1 MSENRNITSP
11 LRSGFDYQD
20 LWTLKLIGEWLLNP
34 DKYKWI
40 KIEANPTEKQFFL
53 DDIILL
59 DANDKHYLYQ
69 TKFKADEKYQWN
81 WDDFLK
87 KRKGKNDNILPSL
100 LNKWATSFT
109 DLGNEKIKE
118 AAFVTNGCFLKEIK
132 KYLFDEKIEIK
143 KLKKED
149 FDLYKQIEN
158 EIGNEKSVKEFFYKF
173 KFIFEN
179 KNIDNIEE
187 KIKEKIFFNSLG
199 VTKYGVINLLSEIRR
214 EARKQRTNELTI
226 EILRKWCEFD
236 NPRPL
241 NENFEVP
248 SDFQFFN
255 ETTHK
260 DILQNLQNA
269 NGGIKVIYGNPG
281 TGKSVYLSKLS
292 NILKEQEI
300 VTIKHHYHI
309 NPFETNSF
317 ERLNS
322 HRVIE
327 AIKAQFKSSDYKK
340 YIGDLA
346 NKNSLNIPLREFI
359 SSVAQNLL
367 KDGKSFVIIID
378 GLDHVI
384 RESDDKELKH
394 FLQEIFYLQKGLWI
408 VFGMQPQVKNEL
420 SLQSIFNKCPEKDW
434 IEIKGLNEKA
444 VFQIIKENILNLNL
458 PQDGRIFNDLK
469 NKLYEINK
477 GNPLHLHYILT
488 QLKNRLNNMLVT
500 EHECSN
506 TIPYADNIKEYYTS
520 LWRTLE
526 DKAKSFLLTII
537 SVSFQFTYEQFI
549 ECISSFNKSAPTIS
563 QNFKKVEHLLIAT
576 DPRSKLRI
584 YHNSF
589 KVFLLDQP
597 EWKQQEKIIKKNV
610 KSWLENSKYENLR
623 WAELR
628 KLEYKLGNDKP
639 ILEIDRK
646 WLTESIVNSRN
657 SSQIESQLE
666 LCSKAA
672 FDKNDF
678 SKALK
683 ISHLNTY
690 YKNAQDFVKESV
702 GLIAIEAIKANINF
716 IDELMLDELP
726 SDVLVVV
733 ADIAN
738 QYGKFYII
746 DEIIEILQER
756 LGYQEYRVGELPLS
770 TEAII
775 KIIPYDR
782 KHQVKK
788 IHRYIIQFR
797 DLKITSF
804 LFEYYTNKLF
814 SLGQKTK
821 VTHLLKTELNED
833 EKQAV
838 LGCCVKY
845 DFEQQTSEFKEIV
858 EQNKKNSA
866 LGQIYLILQ
875 GNKLSNLPE
884 LPDYEDFPLTIKEY
898 GVEREKWSI
907 KFYNLF
913 LVGLIYALSDKQKQI
928 EQWIKPDSPQW
939 SMQASIR
946 LFNSALKIGKT
957 IQKENKID
965 YKDIFNEF
973 NTLSDLEWQEDR
985 ERLEFKFA
993 LKSSLTNIMKDI
1005 IIIKHFLN
1013 NNILIK
1019 ENSYKEIVST
1029 PYFMQDDIFELI
1041 LELEQPILENN
1052 IYNEIFRKKVQEL
1065 ENTINEF
1072 PERSK
1077 KYAKL
1082 AKLTALY
1089 DEQKKSKELLMK
1101 AASNLL
1107 GYGYHKD
1114 IYLFEVLESIELCAK
1129 SGINSKKIEEWI
1141 VRIIPLIS
1149 NVEKYTDGDETNHL
1163 PNYLADYFSKF
1174 DKYLLFK
1181 FHYNRA
1187 DKEELFPAQDSFKY
1201 IIRSL
1206 SFSKDT
1212 EIALA
1217 TTALDKNSLNELK
1230 EKAKALTGAKASLK
1244 VIEKYL
1250 GKINYK
1256 DEEHS
1261 NSHDFKEKKINYA
1274 KVSPRKLGE
1283 HLNKLKT
1290 KWNVGEYIT
1299 GWAKYWLEQGNKQKI
1314 YHLIKS
1320 VTFQKENIK
1329 YVSGELLDVFYPLS
1343 YEFRNEEA
1351 FNILCHAQIND
1362 HGWSS
1367 YWTDKKK
1374 AEKRWQFV
1382 KEKYPKRYL
1391 DFFKNSVGAG
1401 FPQSRSVDYF
1411 IRFNDLNKAIE
1422 ITEASVEFVE
1432 ELMVDLNLPNPN
1444 WAKNDFY
1451 PADEVDLLFQRLVW
1465 PSALVR
1471 ERAATAIG
1479 NLLTTSLEKEE
1490 IYKRLLRW
1498 ISNWKVESIIT
1509 IGLLSINKAFQVC
1522 KKKSDLSFIKIEN
1535 IINSIQANSIIIEEL
1550 LKEIASETKEKI
1562 NSFPQYAILKELKLF
1577 YEVNYFFNEYIKM
1590 ILEPI
1595 YFIRAQEIEEKTRKP
1610 FIKIWAYN
1618 AEILAKKENIELN
1631 SDLYFYGRHKNDK
1644 FLIGFSTK
1652 VSEIYRSA
1660 FLRVLHNFYSKKLI
1674 PLAFYLRYSFATLP
1688 VDLSFW
1694 NILPNRFPEW
1704 WPKLRGSEDGDKKEK
1719 ISTIQLK
1726 EPIENIIKYNKNNK
1740 IVLATEG
1747 TIRPT
1752 GGWGENLKHSFSLI
1766 GFGYKVVG
1774 SDFPQPEEVAKEI
1787 LHSPQTPILSTKAE
1801 HPISFLK
1808 NSLIFD
1814 ISSEPIPIKGV
1825 VVFPLITRNR
1835 DLKINLWQYFR
1846 GISQSFNIVNG
1857 LRADL
1862 SISIKYNRWAYKY
1875 QDNNE
1880 IVIFKDCLEGLQ
1892 ERYEFKMPIPH
1903 GHYVLID
1910 DDFLTKKLKEYELRL
1925 GYILK
1930 TTFRDKKYSRE
1941 EVHKIENYKLL
1952 NVSKIIL

>member
-20 LWTLKLIGEWLLNP
+20 IWTLKLIGEWLLNP

-40 KIEANPTEKQFFL
+40 KVEANPTETQFFL
-53 DDIILL
+53 DDILLL
-59 DANDKHYLYQ
+59 DADDKYYLYQ
-69 TKFKADEKYQWN
+69 TKFKVDEQYQWN

-87 KRKGKNDNILPSL
+87 NRKGKNGSNLPSL
-100 LNKWATSFT
+100 LNKWASSFAG
-109 DLGNEKIKE
+109 LGNKNIKKS
-118 AAFVTNGCFLKEIK
+118 ALVTNGWFSEEIQ
-132 KYLFDEKIEIK
+132 KYLSNQKIDIK

-149 FDLYKQIEN
+149 FNLYKQIEN
-158 EIGNEKSVKEFFYKF
+158 GIGNEKSVKEFFNKF
-173 KFIFEN
+173 IFIFEN
-179 KNIDNIEE
+179 KNIDDIEKE
-187 KIKEKIFFNSLG
+187 IIKEIFFNSLG
-199 VTKYGVINLLSEIRR
+199 ATKHGVTNLLSEIRR
-214 EARKQRTNELTI
+214 EARKQHTNELTI
-226 EILRKWCEFD
+226 ERLKKWCEFD
-236 NPRPL
+236 TPRPL

-255 ETTHK
+255 EATHK
-260 DILQNLQNA
+260 DIFQELQNA

-309 NPFETNSF
+309 NPSETNSF

-322 HRVIE
+322 NRVIE

-367 KDGKSFVIIID
+367 KDGKSLVIIID

-384 RESDDKELKH
+384 RESDVKELKG
-394 FLQEIFYLQKGLWI
+394 FLEEIFYPQKGLWI

-420 SLQSIFNKCPEKDW
+420 SLQSIFNKCPEKHW
-434 IEIKGLNEKA
+434 IEIKGLNKKA

-458 PQDGRIFNDLK
+458 PEDENNFNDLL

-477 GNPLHLHYILT
+477 GNPLHLRYILA
-488 QLKNRLNNMLVT
+488 QLKNRLINMLVI
-500 EHECSN
+500 EYECRN
-506 TIPYADNIKEYYTS
+506 IIPYGSNIEEYYIS

-526 DKAKSFLLTII
+526 DKTKSFLLTII

-549 ECISSFNKSAPTIS
+549 ECISSFNKSATSIS
-563 QNFKKVEHLLIAT
+563 QNFKKVEHLIVT
-576 DPRSKLRI
+576 DPRRKLRI

-589 KVFLLDQP
+589 KAFLLDQL

-610 KSWLENSKYENLR
+610 KKWLENSKYENLK
-623 WAELR
+623 WAELK
-628 KLEYKLGNDKP
+628 KLEYELGNDEP
-639 ILEIDRK
+639 ILEINRK
-646 WLTESIVNSRN
+646 WLIESIANFRN

-672 FDKNDF
+672 FEKNDF

-690 YKNAQDFVKESV
+690 YKNAQDFVKEAA

-716 IDELMLDELP
+716 IDELILDELP
-726 SDVLVVV
+726 SDVLVIVT
-733 ADIAN
+733 DIAN

-746 DEIIEILQER
+746 DEIIEILDGR
-756 LGYQEYRVGELPLS
+756 LGFQEYRVGEIPLS

-797 DLKITSF
+797 DLKITSL
-804 LFEYYTNKLF
+804 LFDYYTKKLL
-814 SLGQKTK
+814 SLDQKTK

-838 LGCCVKY
+838 LGCCIKY
-845 DFEQQTSEFKEIV
+845 DLEQQTSEFKKIV

-884 LPDYEDFPLTIKEY
+884 LPNYEDFPLTIKKY

-913 LVGLIYALSDKQKQI
+913 LVGLIYALSDKQKEI

-957 IQKENKID
+957 IQEENKID

-973 NTLSDLEWQEDR
+973 NTLSDLKWQEDR

-993 LKSSLTNIMKDI
+993 LKSSLTNIMKDV

-1065 ENTINEF
+1065 KNTINEF
-1072 PERSK
+1072 PERSE

-1114 IYLFEVLESIELCAK
+1114 PYLFEVLEEIELCAK
-1129 SGINSKKIEEWI
+1129 SEINSKKIEEWAR
-1141 VRIIPLIS
+1141 RIIPLIS
-1149 NVEKYTDGDETNHL
+1149 NVGKYTDGDETNHL
-1163 PNYLADYFSKF
+1163 PNYLADFFSKF
-1174 DKYLLFK
+1174 NKHLLFK
-1181 FHYNRA
+1181 YHYNQA
-1187 DKEELFPAQDSFKY
+1187 DKEDLYSAQDSFKY
-1201 IIRSL
+1201 VIRSL
-1206 SFSKDT
+1206 SFSKDA

-1217 TTALDKNSLNELK
+1217 TTALDKDSLKELK
-1230 EKAKALTGAKASLK
+1230 EKTKALTGAKASLK

-1256 DEEHS
+1256 DEEYS

-1274 KVSPRKLGE
+1274 KVSPRKLEE

-1299 GWAKYWLEQGNKQKI
+1299 GWAKYWLDQGNKQEI
-1314 YHLIKS
+1314 YNLIKS
-1320 VTFQKENIK
+1320 VTFQKEDLN
-1329 YVSGELLDVFYPLS
+1329 YVSGELLDILYPLS
-1343 YEFRNEEA
+1343 YEFGNEEA

-1391 DFFKNSVGAG
+1391 EFFKNSVGAG

-1422 ITEASVEFVE
+1422 ITEASVEFAE
-1432 ELMVDLNLPNPN
+1432 GLMANLNLPNPD

-1479 NLLTTSLEKEE
+1479 NLLANSLEKEE
-1490 IYKRLLRW
+1490 ICKRLLKW
-1498 ISNWKVESIIT
+1498 ISNWKVESIIAM
-1509 IGLLSINKAFQVC
+1509 GLLSINKAFQVC
-1522 KKKSDLSFIKIEN
+1522 KKKSDLSFIKIES
-1535 IINSIQANSIIIEEL
+1535 IISSIQANSIIIEEL

-1562 NSFPQYAILKELKLF
+1562 NRFPQYTILKELKSS
-1577 YEVNYFFNEYIKM
+1577 YEENNFFNKYIKM
-1590 ILEPI
+1590 ILAPI
-1595 YFIRAQEIEEKTRKP
+1595 YFDRAQEIEEKIRRP

-1618 AEILAKKENIELN
+1618 AEMLAKKVNIELN

-1674 PLAFYLRYSFATLP
+1674 SLTFYLKYSFATLP

-1704 WPKLRGSEDGDKKEK
+1704 WPKLIGSEDVDKKEK
-1719 ISTIQLK
+1719 LSTIQLK

-1747 TIRPT
+1747 AIRPT
-1752 GGWGENLKHSFSLI
+1752 EGWGENLKHSFSLI

-1787 LHSPQTPILSTKAE
+1787 LYPPQTLLLSTRAE

-1808 NSLIFD
+1808 NSTLFD
-1814 ISSEPIPIKGV
+1814 IFTEPIPIKGLI
-1825 VVFPLITRNR
+1825 VFPLITRNR
-1835 DLKINLWQYFR
+1835 GLAITLWQYFR
-1846 GISQSFNIVNG
+1846 NKNQSFNIVNE
-1857 LRADL
+1857 LRSDL
-1862 SISIKYNRWAYKY
+1862 SISIKYNRWAHED
-1875 QDNNE
+1875 QNNNE
-1880 IVIFKDCLEGLQ
+1880 VVIYKDWLEGLQ
-1892 ERYEFKMPIPH
+1892 ERYEFEMPIPH

-1910 DDFLTKKLKEYELRL
+1910 DDFLIKKLKEFELRL

-1930 TTFRDKKYSRE
+1930 TTFRTKKYSRD
-1941 EVHKIENYKLL
+1941 EVQKIDNFKFL

>member
-1 MSENRNITSP
+1 MLKKRNITGP

-34 DKYKWI
+34 DEYKWI
-40 KIEANPTEKQFFL
+40 QIEANPTETQFFL

-59 DANDKHYLYQ
+59 DANDRYYLYQ
-69 TKFKADEKYQWN
+69 AKFKADEQYQWD

-87 KRKGKNDNILPSL
+87 NRKGKNNSNSPSL

-109 DLGNEKIKE
+109 HLENENIKE
-118 AAFVTNGCFLKEIK
+118 AALVTNGWFSEEIQ
-132 KYLFDEKIEIK
+132 KYLSNQKIDIK
-143 KLKKED
+143 KLKEED
-149 FDLYKQIEN
+149 FNLYKKIEN
-158 EIGNEKSVKEFFYKF
+158 EIGNKKTVKDFFNKF
-173 KFIFEN
+173 RFIFEN
-179 KNIDNIEE
+179 KNIDDIE
-187 KIKEKIFFNSLG
+187 KIIKEIFFNSLNATIHG
-199 VTKYGVINLLSEIRR
+199 VNSLLLEIKR
-214 EARKQRTNELTI
+214 EARRQYTNKLNI
-226 EILRKWCEFD
+226 EQLRKWCEFD

-241 NENFEVP
+241 NENYEVP
-248 SDFQFFN
+248 LDFQFFD
-255 ETTHK
+255 EATHN
-260 DILQNLQNA
+260 DIFQDLQNA
-269 NGGIKVIYGNPG
+269 NGGIKVIYGKPG
-281 TGKSVYLSKLS
+281 TGKSVYLSELS
-292 NILKEQEI
+292 NILKEQKI

-309 NPFETNSF
+309 NPSATNSF

-322 HRVIE
+322 NRVIE
-327 AIKAQFKSSDYKK
+327 AIKAQFKSPNYKK
-340 YIGDLA
+340 YLGDLV
-346 NKNSLNIPLREFI
+346 NKNSRDIPLREFI

-384 RESDDKELKH
+384 RESDDKELKY
-394 FLQEIFYLQKGLWI
+394 FLKEIFYPQKGLWI
-408 VFGMQPQVKNEL
+408 VFGMQPQVRNEL
-420 SLQSIFNKCPEKDW
+420 SLQSIFNKCPENHW
-434 IEIKGLNEKA
+434 IEIKGLNKKA
-444 VFQIIKENILNLNL
+444 VFRIIKENILNLNL
-458 PQDGRIFNDLK
+458 PQDGRNFNDLE

-500 EHECSN
+500 EHECN
-506 TIPYADNIKEYYTS
+506 NIIPYAANIKEYYTS
-520 LWRTLE
+520 LWETL
-526 DKAKSFLLTII
+526 DDNTKSFLLTII
-537 SVSFQFTYEQFI
+537 SVNFQFTYEQFI
-549 ECISSFNKSAPTIS
+549 ECISSFYKSAPTIS
-563 QNFKKVEHLLIAT
+563 QGFKKVEHLIVT

-589 KVFLLDQP
+589 KVFLLDHP

-646 WLTESIVNSRN
+646 WLIESIVNSRN

-672 FDKNDF
+672 FDKNVF

-690 YKNAQDFVKESV
+690 YKNAQDFVKESA

-726 SDVLVVV
+726 SDVLVIV

-746 DEIIEILQER
+746 DEIIEILEGR
-756 LGYQEYRVGELPLS
+756 LGFQEYRVGELPLS

-797 DLKITSF
+797 DLKITSV
-804 LFEYYTNKLF
+804 LFEYYTKKLLY
-814 SLGQKTK
+814 LGQKTK

-845 DFEQQTSEFKEIV
+845 DLEQQTSEFKKNV
-858 EQNKKNSA
+858 EQSKKNSA
-866 LGQIYLILQ
+866 LEQIYLILQ

-913 LVGLIYALSDKQKQI
+913 LVGLIYALSDKQKEI

-957 IQKENKID
+957 IQEENKIY

-973 NTLSDLEWQEDR
+973 NTLSDLKWQKDR

-1019 ENSYKEIVST
+1019 ENSYKKIVST

-1072 PERSK
+1072 PERSE

-1129 SGINSKKIEEWI
+1129 SGINSEKIEEWI

-1149 NVEKYTDGDETNHL
+1149 NVGEYTDGDETNHL
-1163 PNYLADYFSKF
+1163 PNYLVDYFSKF

-1181 FHYNRA
+1181 FHFNQA

-1201 IIRSL
+1201 VIRSL
-1206 SFSKDT
+1206 SFSKDV

-1217 TTALDKNSLNELK
+1217 TTALDKDSLNELK
-1230 EKAKALTGAKASLK
+1230 EKTKALKGAKVSLK

-1250 GKINYK
+1250 GKINYEN
-1256 DEEHS
+1256 EEHS
-1261 NSHDFKEKKINYA
+1261 NSHGFKEKKINYA
-1274 KVSPRKLGE
+1274 KVSPRKLEE

-1290 KWNVGEYIT
+1290 KWNIAEYIT
-1299 GWAKYWLEQGNKQKI
+1299 GWAKYWLGQGNKQEI
-1314 YHLIKS
+1314 YNLIKS
-1320 VTFQKENIK
+1320 VTFQKEDIN
-1329 YVSGELLDVFYPLS
+1329 YVSGELLDILYPLS
-1343 YEFRNEEA
+1343 YEFDNEEA
-1351 FNILCHAQIND
+1351 FNFLCHAQIND

-1374 AEKRWQFV
+1374 AEERWQFI
-1382 KEKYPKRYL
+1382 KEKYPNRYL
-1391 DFFKNSVGAG
+1391 EFFKNSVDTG
-1401 FPQSRSVDYF
+1401 FPQSRSVEFF
-1411 IRFNDLNKAIE
+1411 IRFNDLSKAIE
-1422 ITEASVEFVE
+1422 ITEASVEFAE
-1432 ELMVDLNLPNPN
+1432 ELMANLNLPNPD
-1444 WAKNDFY
+1444 WAKDDFY
-1451 PADEVDLLFQRLVW
+1451 PVDEVDLLFQRLVW
-1465 PSALVR
+1465 PSSLVR

-1479 NLLTTSLEKEE
+1479 NLLANSSEKEE
-1490 IYKRLLRW
+1490 IYKRLLKW

-1522 KKKSDLSFIKIEN
+1522 KKKSDLSFVKIEN
-1535 IINSIQANSIIIEEL
+1535 IISSIQANSIIIEEL

-1562 NSFPQYAILKELKLF
+1562 NRFPQYVNLKELEPS
-1577 YEVNYFFNEYIKM
+1577 YEPNDFFNKYIKT
-1590 ILEPI
+1590 ILAPF
-1595 YFIRAQEIEEKTRKP
+1595 YFNRAQEIEEKTRKP

-1618 AEILAKKENIELN
+1618 AEMLAKKENIKLN

-1652 VSEIYRSA
+1652 VSEIYLSA
-1660 FLRVLHNFYSKKLI
+1660 FLRVLHNFYSKKLV
-1674 PLAFYLRYSFATLP
+1674 PLDSYLKYSFASLP

-1704 WPKLRGSEDGDKKEK
+1704 WPKLRGSEDGDKKETLSK
-1719 ISTIQLK
+1719 IQLK
-1726 EPIENIIKYNKNNK
+1726 EPIENIIEYNKNNK
-1740 IVLATEG
+1740 IILAAEG
-1747 TIRPT
+1747 AIKPT
-1752 GGWGENLKHSFSLI
+1752 GKWGGNPKHSFSLI

-1787 LHSPQTPILSTKAE
+1787 LYLPQTLLISTRAE

-1808 NSLIFD
+1808 NSTLFD
-1814 ISSEPIPIKGV
+1814 IFTEPIPIKGLI
-1825 VVFPLITRNR
+1825 VFPLITRNR
-1835 DLKINLWQYFR
+1835 GLAITLWQYFR
-1846 GISQSFNIVNG
+1846 NKNQSFNIVNE
-1857 LRADL
+1857 LRSDL
-1862 SISIKYNRWAYKY
+1862 SISIKYNRWAHED
-1875 QDNNE
+1875 QNNNE
-1880 IVIFKDCLEGLQ
+1880 VVIYKDWLEGLQ
-1892 ERYEFKMPIPH
+1892 ERYEFEMPIPH

-1910 DDFLTKKLKEYELRL
+1910 DDFLIKKLKEFELRL

-1930 TTFRDKKYSRE
+1930 TTFRTKKYSRD
-1941 EVHKIENYKLL
+1941 EVQKIDNFKFL

>member
-11 LRSGFDYQD
+11 IRSGFDYQD

-34 DKYKWI
+34 DEYKWI
-40 KIEANPTEKQFFL
+40 RIEANPTEKQFFL

-59 DANDKHYLYQ
+59 DTDDKYYLYQ
-69 TKFKADEKYQWN
+69 AKFKADEQYQWK

-87 KRKGKNDNILPSL
+87 KRKGKNDSILPSL

-109 DLGNEKIKE
+109 NLGNESIKE
-118 AAFVTNGCFLKEIK
+118 AAFVTNGLFSKEIK
-132 KYLFDEKIEIK
+132 KYLFNEKIDIN

-149 FDLYKQIEN
+149 FNLYKQIEN
-158 EIGNEKSVKEFFYKF
+158 GIGNEKSVKKFFNKF

-179 KNIDNIEE
+179 KNINDIEKKTIEE
-187 KIKEKIFFNSLG
+187 IFFNSLNATIHG
-199 VTKYGVINLLSEIRR
+199 INSLLLEIKR
-214 EARKQRTNELTI
+214 EARQQYTHQLTI
-226 EILRKWCEFD
+226 EQLKKWCEFD

-248 SDFQFFN
+248 SDFQFFD
-255 ETTHK
+255 EAIHK
-260 DILQNLQNA
+260 DIYQDLQSV
-269 NGGIKVIYGNPG
+269 NGGIKVIYGKPG
-281 TGKSVYLSKLS
+281 TGKSVYLSELS
-292 NILKEQEI
+292 NMLKEQKI

-309 NPFETNSF
+309 NPSTTNSF

-327 AIKAQFKSSDYKK
+327 AIKAQFKSPNYKK
-340 YIGDLA
+340 YLGDLA
-346 NKNSLNIPLREFI
+346 NKNSREIPLREFI

-384 RESDDKELKH
+384 RESDVKELKR
-394 FLQEIFYLQKGLWI
+394 FLGEIFYPQKGLWI
-408 VFGMQPQVKNEL
+408 VFGMQPQVRNEL
-420 SLQSIFNKCPEKDW
+420 SLQSIFNKSRENHW
-434 IEIKGLNEKA
+434 IEIKGLNKKA
-444 VFQIIKENILNLNL
+444 VFRIIKENILNLNL
-458 PQDGRIFNDLK
+458 PEDENSLNDLL

-477 GNPLHLHYILT
+477 GNHLHLRYILA
-488 QLKNRLNNMLVT
+488 QLKNRLKNILVT
-500 EHECSN
+500 EYECKN
-506 TIPYADNIKEYYTS
+506 VIPYAANIKECYTS
-520 LWRTLE
+520 LWETL
-526 DKAKSFLLTII
+526 DDNVKSFLLTFI

-549 ECISSFNKSAPTIS
+549 ECISSFNKSITTIS
-563 QNFKKVEHLLIAT
+563 QGFKKVEHLIAA

-589 KVFLLDQP
+589 KAFLLDQS
-597 EWKQQEKIIKKNV
+597 EWKEQKRIIKQNV
-610 KSWLENSKYENLR
+610 KNWLENSKYENLR

-628 KLEYKLGNDKP
+628 KLEYELGNDKP

-646 WLTESIVNSRN
+646 WLIESIVNSRN
-657 SSQIESQLE
+657 SSQIKSQLE

-672 FDKNDF
+672 FGKNNF
-678 SKALK
+678 AKTLK

-690 YKNAQDFVKESV
+690 YKNAQDFVKESA
-702 GLIAIEAIKANINF
+702 GLIAIEAIKSNINF
-716 IDELMLDELP
+716 IDELILDELP
-726 SDVLVVV
+726 SDVLVIV

-746 DEIIEILQER
+746 VEIIEILHER
-756 LGYQEYRVGELPLS
+756 LGFQEYRVAEIPLS

-782 KHQVKK
+782 EHQVKK

-797 DLKITSF
+797 DLKITPL
-804 LFEYYTNKLF
+804 LFKYYVEKLL

-845 DFEQQTSEFKEIV
+845 DLEQQTSEFKKIV
-858 EQNKKNSA
+858 EKNKKNSA

-884 LPDYEDFPLTIKEY
+884 LPDYKDFPLNIKEY
-898 GVEREKWSI
+898 GDEREKWAI
-907 KFYNLF
+907 RFYDFF
-913 LVGLIYALSDKQKQI
+913 LVGLIHALSDKQKEI
-928 EQWIKPDSPQW
+928 EQWIKSASPQW
-939 SMQASIR
+939 SVKATIG

-957 IQKENKID
+957 IQEKNKID
-965 YKDIFNEF
+965 YEDIFNEF
-973 NTLSDLEWQEDR
+973 NTLPDLKWQEDR
-985 ERLEFKFA
+985 ERMGFKLA
-993 LKSSLTNIMKDI
+993 LKNALTNIMKDI

-1019 ENSYKEIVST
+1019 ENSYQEIVST

-1041 LELEQPILENN
+1041 LELEQPILEKN

-1065 ENTINEF
+1065 ENTIIAF
-1072 PERSK
+1072 PERSEE
-1077 KYAKL
+1077 YAKL

-1101 AASNLL
+1101 AANNLL

-1149 NVEKYTDGDETNHL
+1149 NVEKYTDGDETNNL

-1181 FHYNRA
+1181 FHFNQA

-1201 IIRSL
+1201 VIRSL
-1206 SFSKDT
+1206 SFSKDA

-1217 TTALDKNSLNELK
+1217 TTALDKDSLNELK

-1283 HLNKLKT
+1283 HLKKLKT

-1320 VTFQKENIK
+1320 ATFQKENIK
-1329 YVSGELLDVFYPLS
+1329 YVSGELLDILYPLS
-1343 YEFRNEEA
+1343 YEFSNEEA
-1351 FNILCHAQIND
+1351 FNILCNAQIND
-1362 HGWSS
+1362 HGWNI

-1422 ITEASVEFVE
+1422 ITEASVEFAE

-1444 WAKNDFY
+1444 WAKNDFC
-1451 PADEVDLLFQRLVW
+1451 PKDEVDLLFQRLIW
-1465 PSALVR
+1465 PSSLVR

-1479 NLLTTSLEKEE
+1479 NLLSNSSEKEE
-1490 IYKRLLRW
+1490 IYKRLLNW
-1498 ISNWKVESIIT
+1498 ISNWKVESIIAM
-1509 IGLLSINKAFQVC
+1509 GLLSINKAFQVC
-1522 KKKSDLSFIKIEN
+1522 KKKSDLPFVKIEN
-1535 IINSIQANSIIIEEL
+1535 IINSIQVNSIIIEEL

-1562 NSFPQYAILKELKLF
+1562 NRFPQYAILKELKLS
-1577 YEVNYFFNEYIKM
+1577 YEANNFFNKYIKM
-1590 ILEPI
+1590 ILAPI
-1595 YFIRAQEIEEKTRKP
+1595 YFIRAQKIEEKTRKP

-1618 AEILAKKENIELN
+1618 AEMLAKKENIELN
-1631 SDLYFYGRHKNDK
+1631 SDLYFFGRHKNDK
-1644 FLIGFSTK
+1644 LLIGFSTK
-1652 VSEIYRSA
+1652 VSEIYRSG
-1660 FLRVLHNFYSKKLI
+1660 FLRVLHGFHSEGLI
-1674 PLAFYLRYSFATLP
+1674 SLDFYLRYSFATLP

-1694 NILPNRFPEW
+1694 NILPNRVPEW
-1704 WPKLRGSEDGDKKEK
+1704 WPKLIGPEDGGKKDKL
-1719 ISTIQLK
+1719 STIQLK
-1726 EPIENIIKYNKNNK
+1726 EPIENILKYKKNNK

-1747 TIRPT
+1747 AIRPT
-1752 GGWGENLKHSFSLI
+1752 EGWGENLKHSFSLI
-1766 GFGYKVVG
+1766 GFGYKVIG
-1774 SDFPQPEEVAKEI
+1774 SDFPKPEEVTKEI
-1787 LHSPQTPILSTKAE
+1787 LYSLQTLLAPTKAE
-1801 HPISFLK
+1801 YPISFLK
-1808 NSLIFD
+1808 NSLLFD
-1814 ISSEPIPIKGV
+1814 SFSEPIQIKDLV
-1825 VVFPLITRNR
+1825 AFPLITRNIN
-1835 DLKINLWQYFR
+1835 LIINLWRHFR
-1846 GISQSFNIVNG
+1846 CINQSFNIVDE
-1857 LRADL
+1857 LRSSL
-1862 SISIKYNRWAYKY
+1862 SISIKYNRWVYED
-1875 QDNNE
+1875 QNNNE
-1880 IVIFKDCLEGLQ
+1880 VVIFKDWLEGLQ
-1892 ERYEFKMPIPH
+1892 ERYEFEMPIPH

-1910 DDFLTKKLKEYELRL
+1910 DSFLSKKLKEYELRL

-1930 TTFRDKKYSRE
+1930 TTFRTKKHSHD
-1941 EVHKIENYKLL
+1941 VAQKIDNFKFL
-1952 NVSKIIL
+1952 NVSRIIL

>member
-1 MSENRNITSP
+1 MSKNRNITSP

-34 DKYKWI
+34 DEYKWI
-40 KIEANPTEKQFFL
+40 QIEANPTETQFFL

-59 DANDKHYLYQ
+59 DANDKYYLYQ
-69 TKFKADEKYQWN
+69 AKFKADEQYQWN

-87 KRKGKNDNILPSL
+87 NRKGKNDNILPSL

-109 DLGNEKIKE
+109 ILGNENIKE
-118 AAFVTNGCFLKEIK
+118 AALVTNGWFSKEIK
-132 KYLFDEKIEIK
+132 KYLSNEKIDIK

-149 FDLYKQIEN
+149 FNLYKQIKN
-158 EIGNEKSVKEFFYKF
+158 GIGNEKSVKEFFNKF

-179 KNIDNIEE
+179 KNIDDIE
-187 KIKEKIFFNSLG
+187 KKIIKEIFFNSLG
-199 VTKYGVINLLSEIRR
+199 ATKHGVNNLLSEIRR
-214 EARKQRTNELTI
+214 EARKQHTNELTI
-226 EILRKWCEFD
+226 ERLRKWCEFD

-248 SDFQFFN
+248 FDFQFFN
-255 ETTHK
+255 EATHK
-260 DILQNLQNA
+260 GIFQDLQNA

-300 VTIKHHYHI
+300 VNIKHHYHI
-309 NPFETNSF
+309 NPSETNSF

-322 HRVIE
+322 NRVIE
-327 AIKAQFKSSDYKK
+327 AIKAQFKTHNYRK
-340 YIGDLA
+340 YLGDLA
-346 NKNSLNIPLREFI
+346 NKNSRNIPLREFI

-384 RESDDKELKH
+384 RESDDKELKN
-394 FLQEIFYLQKGLWI
+394 FLKEIFYPQKGLWI
-408 VFGMQPQVKNEL
+408 VFGMQPQVRNEL
-420 SLQSIFNKCPEKDW
+420 SLQSIFNKCPEKHW
-434 IEIKGLNEKA
+434 IEIKGLNKKA
-444 VFQIIKENILNLNL
+444 VFRIIKENILNLNL
-458 PQDGRIFNDLK
+458 PQDGRNFNDLK

-477 GNPLHLHYILT
+477 GNPLHLRYILA
-488 QLKNRLNNMLVT
+488 QLKNRLKNILVT
-500 EHECSN
+500 EYECKN
-506 TIPYADNIKEYYTS
+506 IIPYAANIKEYYTS
-520 LWRTLE
+520 LWETL
-526 DKAKSFLLTII
+526 DDNTKSFLLTFI
-537 SVSFQFTYEQFI
+537 SVSFQFIYNQFI
-549 ECISSFNKSAPTIS
+549 ECISSFNKSITTIS
-563 QNFKKVEHLLIAT
+563 QGFKKVEHLIVT

-610 KSWLENSKYENLR
+610 KSWLENSKYENLK

-628 KLEYKLGNDKP
+628 KLEYELGNDKP
-639 ILEIDRK
+639 ILEIDRE
-646 WLTESIVNSRN
+646 WLIESIANFRN

-672 FDKNDF
+672 FGKNNF
-678 SKALK
+678 AKTLK

-690 YKNAQDFVKESV
+690 YKNAQDFIKESA

-716 IDELMLDELP
+716 IDELILVELP
-726 SDVLVVV
+726 SDVLAIV

-738 QYGKFYII
+738 QYGKFCII

-756 LGYQEYRVGELPLS
+756 LGFQEYRVGEIPLS

-797 DLKITSF
+797 DLKITSL
-804 LFEYYTNKLF
+804 LFEYYAKKLL

-845 DFEQQTSEFKEIV
+845 DLEQQKSEFKKIV
-858 EQNKKNSA
+858 EKNKKNSS
-866 LGQIYLILQ
+866 LEQIYLILK

-884 LPDYEDFPLTIKEY
+884 LPDYKDFPLIIKEY
-898 GVEREKWSI
+898 GDEREKWAI

-913 LVGLIYALSDKQKQI
+913 LVGLIYALSDKQKEI
-928 EQWIKPDSPQW
+928 KQWIKPDSPQW
-939 SMQASIR
+939 SVQATIR
-946 LFNSALKIGKT
+946 LFNSSLKIGKT
-957 IQKENKID
+957 IQEKNKID

-973 NTLSDLEWQEDR
+973 NTLSDLKWQEDR
-985 ERLEFKFA
+985 ERLGFKFA
-993 LKSSLTNIMKDI
+993 LKSALTNIMKDI

-1029 PYFMQDDIFELI
+1029 PYFLQDDIFELI

-1052 IYNEIFRKKVQEL
+1052 IYDKIVRKNLQEL
-1065 ENTINEF
+1065 KKTIKTF
-1072 PERSK
+1072 PERSE

-1089 DEQKKSKELLMK
+1089 DEQKKSRELLMK

-1114 IYLFEVLESIELCAK
+1114 VYLFEVLEAIELCAK
-1129 SGINSKKIEEWI
+1129 SGINSKKIEEWTR
-1141 VRIIPLIS
+1141 RIIPLIS
-1149 NVEKYTDGDETNHL
+1149 NVGKYTDGDETYHL
-1163 PNYLADYFSKF
+1163 PNYLADFFSKF
-1174 DKYLLFK
+1174 NKHLLFRY
-1181 FHYNRA
+1181 HYNQA
-1187 DKEELFPAQDSFKY
+1187 DKEELYPAQDSFKY
-1201 IIRSL
+1201 VIRSL
-1206 SFSKDT
+1206 SFSEDV

-1217 TTALDKNSLNELK
+1217 TTALDKDSLNELK
-1230 EKAKALTGAKASLK
+1230 EKAKTLAGAKASLK

-1256 DEEHS
+1256 DEEYG

-1274 KVSPRKLGE
+1274 KVSPHKLEE

-1290 KWNVGEYIT
+1290 KWNIAEYIT
-1299 GWAKYWLEQGNKQKI
+1299 GWAKYWLDQGNKQGI
-1314 YHLIKS
+1314 YNLIKS
-1320 VTFQKENIK
+1320 VTFQKEDLN
-1329 YVSGELLDVFYPLS
+1329 YVSGELLDILYPLS
-1343 YEFRNEEA
+1343 YEFDNEEA
-1351 FNILCHAQIND
+1351 FNFLCHAQIND

-1374 AEKRWQFV
+1374 AEKRWQFI

-1391 DFFKNSVGAG
+1391 EFFKNSVGTG
-1401 FPQSRSVDYF
+1401 FPQSRSVEFF
-1411 IRFNDLNKAIE
+1411 IRFDDLSKAIE

-1432 ELMVDLNLPNPN
+1432 ELMVDLNLPNPD

-1465 PSALVR
+1465 PSSLVR

-1479 NLLTTSLEKEE
+1479 NLLANSLEKEE
-1490 IYKRLLRW
+1490 IYRRLLKW
-1498 ISNWKVESIIT
+1498 ISNWKVESIIAM
-1509 IGLLSINKAFQVC
+1509 GLLSINKAFQVR

-1535 IINSIQANSIIIEEL
+1535 IISSIQANSIIIEEL

-1562 NSFPQYAILKELKLF
+1562 NRFPQYTILNEMKYS
-1577 YEVNYFFNEYIKM
+1577 YEANNFFNKYIKM
-1590 ILEPI
+1590 ILAPI
-1595 YFIRAQEIEEKTRKP
+1595 YFDRAQEIEEKTRKP

-1674 PLAFYLRYSFATLP
+1674 PLTFYLKYSFASLP

-1694 NILPNRFPEW
+1694 NILPNRVIEW
-1704 WPKLRGSEDGDKKEK
+1704 WPKLIGSKNGDKKEK

-1747 TIRPT
+1747 AIRPT

-1766 GFGYKVVG
+1766 GFGYKVIG
-1774 SDFPQPEEVAKEI
+1774 SDFPKPEEVAKEI
-1787 LHSPQTPILSTKAE
+1787 LHSPQTLLLSTKAE
-1801 HPISFLK
+1801 DPISFLK
-1808 NSLIFD
+1808 NSILFD
-1814 ISSEPIPIKGV
+1814 ISSEPIPIKGL

-1846 GISQSFNIVNG
+1846 GISQSFNIVNE

-1862 SISIKYNRWAYKY
+1862 SISIKYN
-1875 QDNNE
+1875 
-1880 IVIFKDCLEGLQ
+1880 IFKDWLEGLQ
-1892 ERYEFKMPIPH
+1892 ERYEFEMPIPH

-1910 DDFLTKKLKEYELRL
+1910 DDFLIKKLKEYELRL

-1941 EVHKIENYKLL
+1941 EVQKIENYKFL

>member
-1 MSENRNITSP
+1 MSKNRNITSP

-20 LWTLKLIGEWLLNP
+20 IWTLKLIGEWLLNP

-59 DANDKHYLYQ
+59 DANDKYYLYQ
-69 TKFKADEKYQWN
+69 TKFKADEKYQWK

-87 KRKGKNDNILPSL
+87 KRKVKNDNILPSL
-100 LNKWATSFT
+100 LNKWSTSFT
-109 DLGNEKIKE
+109 KLGNENIKE
-118 AAFVTNGCFLKEIK
+118 AALVTNGWFLKEIGE
-132 KYLFDEKIEIK
+132 YLSNEKIDIK
-143 KLKKED
+143 KLKKRD
-149 FDLYKQIEN
+149 FNLYNQIEN
-158 EIGNEKSVKEFFYKF
+158 EIGNEKSVKEFFNKF

-179 KNIDNIEE
+179 KNINDIEKKTIEE
-187 KIKEKIFFNSLG
+187 IFFNSLNATIHG
-199 VTKYGVINLLSEIRR
+199 VNSLLLEIKR
-214 EARKQRTNELTI
+214 EARQQYTHQLTI
-226 EILRKWCEFD
+226 GQLRKWCEFD

-248 SDFQFFN
+248 SDFQFFDG
-255 ETTHK
+255 TIHK
-260 DILQNLQNA
+260 DIFQDLQNA
-269 NGGIKVIYGNPG
+269 NGGIKVIYGKPG
-281 TGKSVYLSKLS
+281 TGKSVYLSELS
-292 NILKEQEI
+292 NMLKDQKI

-309 NPFETNSF
+309 NPSEINSF

-327 AIKAQFKSSDYKK
+327 AIKAQFKTHNYKE
-340 YIGDLA
+340 YLGDLE
-346 NKNSLNIPLREFI
+346 NKNSREIPLREFI

-384 RESDDKELKH
+384 RESDVKELKR
-394 FLQEIFYLQKGLWI
+394 FLEEIFYPQKGLWI

-420 SLQSIFNKCPEKDW
+420 SLQSIFNKCSGKNW
-434 IEIKGLNEKA
+434 IEIKGLSKKA
-444 VFQIIKENILNLNL
+444 VFKIIKENILHLNL
-458 PQDGRIFNDLK
+458 PEDENNFNDLL
-469 NKLYEINK
+469 NKLYEITK
-477 GNPLHLHYILT
+477 GNPLHLRYVLT
-488 QLKNRLNNMLVT
+488 QLKNRLINMLVT
-500 EHECSN
+500 EYECRN
-506 TIPYADNIKEYYTS
+506 IIPYGSNIEEYYIS

-526 DKAKSFLLTII
+526 DKTKSFLLTII

-549 ECISSFNKSAPTIS
+549 ECISSFNKSSTTIS
-563 QNFKKVEHLLIAT
+563 QNFKKVEHLI
-576 DPRSKLRI
+576 DPRRKLRI

-610 KSWLENSKYENLR
+610 KSWLENSKYENLK
-623 WAELR
+623 WAELK
-628 KLEYKLGNDKP
+628 KLEYELGNDKP

-646 WLTESIVNSRN
+646 WLIESIANFRN

-666 LCSKAA
+666 LCSKVA
-672 FDKNDF
+672 FEKNDF

-690 YKNAQDFVKESV
+690 YINTQELVKEAA
-702 GLIAIEAIKANINF
+702 GLIAIETIKANINF

-726 SDVLVVV
+726 SDVLVIV

-746 DEIIEILQER
+746 DEIIEILEGR
-756 LGYQEYRVGELPLS
+756 LDFQEYRVGEIPLS

-782 KHQVKK
+782 KLQVKK

-797 DLKITSF
+797 DLKITSL
-804 LFEYYTNKLF
+804 LFEYYAKKLL

-845 DFEQQTSEFKEIV
+845 DLEQQTSEFKEIV

-884 LPDYEDFPLTIKEY
+884 LPDYKDFPLTIKEY
-898 GVEREKWSI
+898 GDEREKWAI

-913 LVGLIYALSDKQKQI
+913 LVGLIYALSDKQKEI

-939 SMQASIR
+939 CVQANIR
-946 LFNSALKIGKT
+946 LFNSALKIAKA
-957 IQKENKID
+957 IQEENKID

-973 NTLSDLEWQEDR
+973 NTLSDLKWQEDR
-985 ERLEFKFA
+985 EKLGFKFA
-993 LKSSLTNIMKDI
+993 LKSALTSIMKDI

-1019 ENSYKEIVST
+1019 ENSYEEIIST
-1029 PYFMQDDIFELI
+1029 PFFLQDDIFELV

-1052 IYNEIFRKKVQEL
+1052 IYNEIVRKNLQEL
-1065 ENTINEF
+1065 KETIKTF
-1072 PERSK
+1072 PERSE

-1082 AKLTALY
+1082 AKLTAFY

-1114 IYLFEVLESIELCAK
+1114 VYLFEVLESIELCAK
-1129 SGINSKKIEEWI
+1129 SGINSEKIEEWI
-1141 VRIIPLIS
+1141 DRIIPLIS
-1149 NVEKYTDGDETNHL
+1149 NVGKYTDGDETNHL
-1163 PNYLADYFSKF
+1163 PNYLADFFSKF
-1174 DKYLLFK
+1174 DKHLLFK
-1181 FHYNRA
+1181 FHFNQA
-1187 DKEELFPAQDSFKY
+1187 DKEELYPAQDSFKY
-1201 IIRSL
+1201 VIRSL
-1206 SFSKDT
+1206 SFSKDV

-1217 TTALDKNSLNELK
+1217 TTALDKDSLNELK
-1230 EKAKALTGAKASLK
+1230 EKAKALKGAKVSLK

-1250 GKINYK
+1250 GKINYEN
-1256 DEEHS
+1256 EEHS

-1274 KVSPRKLGE
+1274 KVSPRKLEE

-1290 KWNVGEYIT
+1290 KWNIAEYIT
-1299 GWAKYWLEQGNKQKI
+1299 GWAKYWLGQGNKQEI
-1314 YHLIKS
+1314 YNLIKS
-1320 VTFQKENIK
+1320 VTFQKEDLN
-1329 YVSGELLDVFYPLS
+1329 YVSGELLDILYPLS
-1343 YEFRNEEA
+1343 YEFDNEEA
-1351 FNILCHAQIND
+1351 FNFLCHAQIND

-1374 AEKRWQFV
+1374 AEERWQFI

-1391 DFFKNSVGAG
+1391 EFFKNSVGTG
-1401 FPQSRSVDYF
+1401 FPQSRSVEFF
-1411 IRFNDLNKAIE
+1411 IRFDDLSKAIE

-1432 ELMVDLNLPNPN
+1432 ELMVNLNLPNPD

-1451 PADEVDLLFQRLVW
+1451 PIDEVDLLFQRLVW
-1465 PSALVR
+1465 PSSLVR

-1479 NLLTTSLEKEE
+1479 NLLANSSEKED
-1490 IYKRLLRW
+1490 IYKRLLKW
-1498 ISNWKVESIIT
+1498 ISNWKVESIIAM
-1509 IGLLSINKAFQVC
+1509 GLLPMNKVFQIC
-1522 KKKSDLSFIKIEN
+1522 KKKGDLSFIKIEN
-1535 IINSIQANSIIIEEL
+1535 IISSIQVNSIIIEEL

-1562 NSFPQYAILKELKLF
+1562 NRFPQYVTSKEIEPSYKP
-1577 YEVNYFFNEYIKM
+1577 NNFFNKYIKM
-1590 ILEPI
+1590 ILAPI
-1595 YFIRAQEIEEKTRKP
+1595 YFNRAQEIEEKTRKS

-1618 AEILAKKENIELN
+1618 AEMLAKKENIELN

-1644 FLIGFSTK
+1644 LLIGFSTK
-1652 VSEIYRSA
+1652 VSEIYCSA

-1674 PLAFYLRYSFATLP
+1674 SPTFYLKYSFASLP

-1704 WPKLRGSEDGDKKEK
+1704 WPKLRGSEDGDKKETLSK
-1719 ISTIQLK
+1719 IQLK
-1726 EPIENIIKYNKNNK
+1726 EPIENIIEYNKNNK
-1740 IVLATEG
+1740 IVLAAEG
-1747 TIRPT
+1747 AIKPMGKW
-1752 GGWGENLKHSFSLI
+1752 GGNPKHSFSLI

-1787 LHSPQTPILSTKAE
+1787 LYPPQTLLISTRAE

-1808 NSLIFD
+1808 NSTLFD
-1814 ISSEPIPIKGV
+1814 IFTEPIPIKGLI
-1825 VVFPLITRNR
+1825 VFPLITRNR
-1835 DLKINLWQYFR
+1835 GLAITLWQYFR
-1846 GISQSFNIVNG
+1846 NKNQSFNIVNE
-1857 LRADL
+1857 LRSDL
-1862 SISIKYNRWAYKY
+1862 SISIKYSRWAHED
-1875 QDNNE
+1875 QNNNE
-1880 IVIFKDCLEGLQ
+1880 VVIYKDWLEGLQ
-1892 ERYEFKMPIPH
+1892 ERYEFEMPIPH

-1910 DDFLTKKLKEYELRL
+1910 DDFLIKKLKEFELRL

-1930 TTFRDKKYSRE
+1930 TTFRTKKYSRD
-1941 EVHKIENYKLL
+1941 EVQKIDNFKFL